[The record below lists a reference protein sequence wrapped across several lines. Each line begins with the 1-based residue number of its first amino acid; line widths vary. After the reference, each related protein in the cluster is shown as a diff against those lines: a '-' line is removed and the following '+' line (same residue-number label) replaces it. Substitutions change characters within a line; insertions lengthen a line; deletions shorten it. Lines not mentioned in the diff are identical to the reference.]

1 MQSLADVVI
10 VGRECHLVHGASDPI
25 PRVHEAE
32 CLADR
37 CEEAHLADGIE
48 PRQIAA
54 VSQTK
59 RGHRRRRGKGLSLR
73 KQSFDVHDGNVT
85 VIPSDS

>member
-1 MQSLADVVI
+1 MHIRNHPNINVQMQSLADVVI

-54 VSQTK
+54 LSQTNCVATDAAEE
-59 RGHRRRRGKGLSLR
+59 RVYR
-73 KQSFDVHDGNVT
+73 
-85 VIPSDS
+85 

>member
-37 CEEAHLADGIE
+37 CEEAHLADGISS
-48 PRQIAA
+48 RDTLQLY
-54 VSQTK
+54 
-59 RGHRRRRGKGLSLR
+59 RRRGVATDAAEER
-73 KQSFDVHDGNVT
+73 VYR
-85 VIPSDS
+85 